1 MRPID
6 ADELITIFSGG
17 EAMKSVAESIHDE
30 RFVDALRKAPTVEA
44 IPIAVIKRAIA
55 GLSAAD
61 QCDQAGR
68 YERELRDAL
77 NTVLKWYGSPG
88 YQEHEKRTA
97 HG

>member
-1 MRPID
+1 MRLID
-6 ADELITIFSGG
+6 ADGL
-17 EAMKSVAESIHDE
+17 KKVADE
-30 RFVDALRKAPTVEA
+30 RNNWELPVSEFLDMIDEQPTVEA
-44 IPIAVIKRAIA
+44 IPIATIKRAIA
-55 GLSAAD
+55 GISAAD

-88 YQEHEKRTA
+88 YQEHEKRTG